1 MGERRRLLERA
12 GRLGPAPLRPPV
24 FTWCLGRPTMDGKT
38 ALGASSPAKP
48 ALTSPEPLSH
58 TSAVVSSS
66 SHIFGGSH
74 GPEKQR
80 GGASRPPRTA
90 RRCHR
95 APPSPPG
102 GPSAPS
108 RPPSRRARAAAA
120 HRQLSAG
127 AGNLT
132 RPGRMLG
139 GSATLVG
146 RALNRIRRP
155 LSSPRFKRRPGL
167 QDAH

>member
-1 MGERRRLLERA
+1 MVLL
-12 GRLGPAPLRPPV
+12 PM

-66 SHIFGGSH
+66 SHIFGGRH

-90 RRCHR
+90 RRCR
-95 APPSPPG
+95 RSLPSPPDG
-102 GPSAPS
+102 PS
-108 RPPSRRARAAAA
+108 RPPSWRERPAAA
-120 HRQLSAG
+120 HR

-132 RPGRMLG
+132 GPRRMLD
-139 GSATLVG
+139 GSAKRAD
-146 RALNRIRRP
+146 RALTGIRQP

-167 QDAH
+167 QSAH